1 MSSRRASGADAF
13 LPVDRSCRQ
22 VTETSSL
29 RRTVPAPG
37 GYAAP
42 TKVLLVED
50 DEGDAFLVRELLLD
64 AGAEFELARVRSL
77 AEAGPVLPGQFQ
89 CVLLDLGLPDAQG
102 LQALR
107 TVLEAAPT
115 IAVLV
120 LTGLSDEHRGTEAVA
135 AGAQDYLVKGTID
148 GQLLT
153 RAIRY
158 AVERKRADESM
169 RRLYESEAQA
179 AENARLERGLLP
191 QPLVSSHGVDVV
203 ARYRPGRHQ
212 SLLGGDFYDVVECD
226 DGALFAL
233 IGDVAGHGPDE
244 AALGVCLRI
253 AWRTLVLAGA
263 DPETILSSMD
273 AVLVSERGSDEV
285 FATVSMVRIDHV
297 RHAARFWLAGHPLP
311 VLLDGDVTQVPD
323 EAAGTALGIIE
334 GATWPGFEVPL
345 GDRNRVILYTDGL
358 IEGYDGPESR
368 AGADGGRRLG
378 EEGMQ
383 HILGEL
389 MASGLESGPLVDA
402 LVGEVQERNGGEL
415 TDDVA
420 VLLLAWSDRR

>member
-1 MSSRRASGADAF
+1 MTDTR
-13 LPVDRSCRQ
+13 
-22 VTETSSL
+22 SL
-29 RRTVPAPG
+29 RRVGPAAG
-37 GYAAP
+37 VVAGP
-42 TKVLLVED
+42 TRVLLVED
-50 DEGDAFLVRELLLD
+50 DEGDAFLVRELLLEAAAD
-64 AGAEFELARVRSL
+64 IELLRVRTL
-77 AEAGPVLPGQFQ
+77 AEAGEELPGQFQ

-102 LQALR
+102 MQALR
-107 TVLEAAPT
+107 AVLEAAPT

-120 LTGLSDEHRGTEAVA
+120 LTGLADEPRGTEAVA

-158 AVERKRADESM
+158 AVERKRADESI
-169 RRLYESEAQA
+169 RRLYESEARA
-179 AENARLERGLLP
+179 AENSRLERGLLP

-226 DGALFAL
+226 DASLFGL

-273 AVLVSERGSDEV
+273 AVLVSERDSDEV
-285 FATVSMVRIDHV
+285 FATVSMVRVDPSRQTV
-297 RHAARFWLAGHPLP
+297 RFWQAGHPLP
-311 VLLDGDVTQVPD
+311 VILDGDVKPVPD
-323 EAAGTALGIIE
+323 EAAGPALGILD
-334 GATWPGFEVPL
+334 GDHWPGVDIAL
-345 GDRNRVILYTDGL
+345 HNRCSLLLYTDGL
-358 IEGYDGPESR
+358 IEGYKNPQARD
-368 AGADGGRRLG
+368 AGGGHRLG
-378 EEGMQ
+378 EDGMQ
-383 HILGEL
+383 RLLSGL
-389 MASGLESGPLVDA
+389 LASGLQSGPLVDA
-402 LVGEVQERNGGEL
+402 LLAEVQQLNDGEL

-420 VLLLAWSDRR
+420 VLLLAWTDRE

>member
-1 MSSRRASGADAF
+1 M
-13 LPVDRSCRQ
+13 
-22 VTETSSL
+22 TETRSV
-29 RRTVPAPG
+29 RRVG
-37 GYAAP
+37 P
-42 TKVLLVED
+42 TASVVANPTRVLLVED

-64 AGAEFELARVRSL
+64 AGADVELHRVRTL
-77 AEAGPVLPGQFQ
+77 AEAAAELPGEFQ

-102 LQALR
+102 MQALR
-107 TVLEAAPT
+107 DVLDAAPT

-158 AVERKRADESM
+158 AVERKRADESI
-169 RRLYESEAQA
+169 RRLYESEARA

-191 QPLVSSHGVDVV
+191 QPLISSHGVDVV

-212 SLLGGDFYDVVECD
+212 SLLGGDFYDVVECE
-226 DGALFAL
+226 DGSLFGL

-263 DPETILSSMD
+263 DPESILSSMD
-273 AVLVSERGSDEV
+273 AVLVSERDSDEV
-285 FATVSMVRIDHV
+285 FATVSMVRVDAA
-297 RHAARFWLAGHPLP
+297 RRTARFWQAGHPLP
-311 VLLDGDVTQVPD
+311 VILDGTAMPVPD
-323 EAAGTALGIIE
+323 EAAGTALGIVD
-334 GATWPGFEVPL
+334 GATWPGIDIQL
-345 GDRNRVILYTDGL
+345 DDRSSLMLFTDGL
-358 IEGYDGPESR
+358 IEGYQNPEAR
-368 AGADGGRRLG
+368 DAGGGHRLG

-383 HILGEL
+383 RLLTTLLEGGL
-389 MASGLESGPLVDA
+389 KSGSLVDA
-402 LVGEVQERNGGEL
+402 LLGEVQQLNGGEL

-420 VLLLAWSDRR
+420 VLLLAWTDRE